1 MGKIIL
7 YFIIVITSIYIVTKR
22 AMIVMKMD
30 DKLTYQSLLLILFIV
45 FTFINLRVLIKS
57 IKEYKK

>member
-7 YFIIVITSIYIVTKR
+7 YFIIVIASIYIVTKR
-22 AMIVMKMD
+22 AMIVMEMD
-30 DKLTYQSLLLILFIV
+30 NKLTYQSLLLILFIV

>member
-7 YFIIVITSIYIVTKR
+7 YFIIVIVSIYIVTKR
-22 AMIVMKMD
+22 AMIVMEID
-30 DKLTYQSLLLILFIV
+30 DKLNYQSLLLILFIV
-45 FTFINLRVLIKS
+45 FTFINLRVLIKL